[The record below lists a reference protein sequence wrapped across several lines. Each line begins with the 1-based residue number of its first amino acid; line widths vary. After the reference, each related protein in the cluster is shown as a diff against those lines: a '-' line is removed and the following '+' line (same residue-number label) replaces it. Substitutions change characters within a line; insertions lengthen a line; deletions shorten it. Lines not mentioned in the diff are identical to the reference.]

1 MNKEHFIKLKNR
13 YEAAPINQIFNPTI
27 NINLGAC
34 TLKMKV
40 TKKLYVAVPA
50 AHGLV
55 AFKMLDDAAWGAAS
69 SFVLDVF
76 VFTAN
81 FNIDYLKPLKYGNYF
96 SEGKVIDQSE
106 KKINVESK
114 LYDNKRNIVAKG
126 SGLFMKSK
134 HLLEI

>member
-27 NINLGAC
+27 NINLGP
-34 TLKMKV
+34 LKMKV

-69 SFVLDVF
+69 SFILDVF

-106 KKINVESK
+106 KKLMLNQNYMIIKE
-114 LYDNKRNIVAKG
+114 I
-126 SGLFMKSK
+126 
-134 HLLEI
+134 LLLKVLVSL

>member
-55 AFKMLDDAAWGAAS
+55 AFKMLDDAAWGAANTYIE
-69 SFVLDVF
+69 DVF
-76 VFTAN
+76 LFTYN
-81 FNIDYLKPLKYGNYF
+81 FNLFAAVLCVVSTAQTICIHAVT
-96 SEGKVIDQSE
+96 S
-106 KKINVESK
+106 
-114 LYDNKRNIVAKG
+114 RNFCAV
-126 SGLFMKSK
+126 SRT
-134 HLLEI
+134 